1 MSLSLD
7 EVIEIPEQDLAEEI
21 VAEIVKKTGK
31 TQQEVFSMISEKQ
44 EKMNNLVSFEVVAL
58 VVAKEVGLDISKYIT
73 LAEKRIFNEAD

>member
-1 MSLSLD
+1 MSLNLD